1 MDWTSTQRRELRDRG
16 AVQRKQ
22 WLIRSPDHRS
32 KLSFSVRRQR
42 GPRTS
47 LGPANGVD
55 GGQAP
60 HSRLTRANV
69 EYEGSSLA
77 KALGV
82 SSASVYRALQ
92 EPAAQMPLG
101 DLSLQQRGSHVPPVM
116 DHCPACRPSG

>member
-1 MDWTSTQRRELRDRG
+1 MDWTPAQRRELRDRG
-16 AVQRKQ
+16 AVEHEQ
-22 WLIRSPDHRS
+22 WLVRSPDYRS
-32 KLSFSVRRQR
+32 KLSFSVQHR

-55 GGQAP
+55 GGQSP

-116 DHCPACRPSG
+116 DHRLACRPSG